1 MNENDRLLK
10 IGLSFIKNALA
21 TNRQLAAF
29 AFAVIVKFYFTNSK
43 YYKKS
48 YTYLEVAKICQVSTK
63 KAKQILND
71 VVEFGYAKWNK
82 KGTIL
87 EFAKIRIKGGLSY
100 KFFAKDFTNKKINV
114 TYLKKNDTNIN
125 CISLKSV
132 IDELRN
138 ILGYTH
144 IKQKQYVDD
153 IKTGFA
159 DVKDLSK
166 AKKMSKSIVKYA
178 INIESKVDRGIS
190 IESLMKVFGV
200 KNRNKAIRLIDKLV
214 LDGLI
219 ERKTNIAFIGYDYK
233 NTKYNSNEFGVLF
246 TYKNKLYQKYRNIY
260 TIKDSVINR
269 VCCN

>member
-1 MNENDRLLK
+1 MNEKDRLLK
-10 IGLSFIKNALA
+10 IGISFIKNS
-21 TNRQLAAF
+21 NVSKRQIEAF
-29 AFAVIVKFYFTNSK
+29 AFALIVKLYFTNSK

-63 KAKQILND
+63 KAKEILIS
-71 VVEFGYAKWNK
+71 VIEFGYAKWNK
-82 KGTIL
+82 NGTIL
-87 EFAKIRIKGGLSY
+87 EFAKIRTKGDLSY
-100 KFFAKDFTNKKINV
+100 KFYVKDITDKKINA
-114 TYLKKNDTNIN
+114 TYLKKNDTNN
-125 CISLKSV
+125 KCISLQAV
-132 IDELRN
+132 VDELRK

-144 IKQKQYVDD
+144 TKQKQYIDD

-159 DVKDLSK
+159 NEKNLSK
-166 AKKMSKSIVKYA
+166 AKKMSKNIVKYG
-178 INIESKVDRGIS
+178 INLESEVDRGIS

-219 ERKTNIAFIGYDYK
+219 ERKTNIALIGFDCK

-246 TYKNKLYQKYRNIY
+246 TYKNKLYQKNRNIY
-260 TIKDSVINR
+260 SIKDSVINR